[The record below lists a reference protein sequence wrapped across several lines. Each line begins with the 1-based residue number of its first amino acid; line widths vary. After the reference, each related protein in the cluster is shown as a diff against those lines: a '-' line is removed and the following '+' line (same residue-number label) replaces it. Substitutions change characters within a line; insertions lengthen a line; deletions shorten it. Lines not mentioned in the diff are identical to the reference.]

1 MSRNMEVNIDKQ
13 AANKNTI
20 YYFQTLQSMSGK
32 VINFG
37 AGPGELPEEVKNY
50 NKKKTYNQISQ
61 ITVLVKSICF
71 PKLTQLLSYL

>member
-1 MSRNMEVNIDKQ
+1 
-13 AANKNTI
+13 
-20 YYFQTLQSMSGK
+20 MSGK